1 MTLEVGSRWYKSPE
15 QLFGYKKYSQ
25 AVDLWAA
32 GCVIAELVIA
42 TRKN

>member
-1 MTLEVGSRWYKSPE
+1 MLTLEVGSRWYKSPE
-15 QLFGYKKYSQ
+15 QLFGYKKYGQ

-42 TRKN
+42 TR